1 MADFCRDCAVDTWGF
16 DTKDLAG
23 LITKEDMD
31 NGIRAHV
38 ICEGCGWIL
47 VDHEGIRVAVDDSIQ
62 EVEAGTSTDITG
74 GSILSKESMYNLP
87 KED

>member
-1 MADFCRDCAVDTWGF
+1 MADFCQECSQEIWGF

-23 LITKEDMD
+23 LISKEDMD

-47 VDHEGIRVAVDDSIQ
+47 VDHEGRRVSPDDNMQ
-62 EVEAGTSTDITG
+62 EEEAGTSADVTG
-74 GSILSKESMYNLP
+74 VSILSK
-87 KED
+87 